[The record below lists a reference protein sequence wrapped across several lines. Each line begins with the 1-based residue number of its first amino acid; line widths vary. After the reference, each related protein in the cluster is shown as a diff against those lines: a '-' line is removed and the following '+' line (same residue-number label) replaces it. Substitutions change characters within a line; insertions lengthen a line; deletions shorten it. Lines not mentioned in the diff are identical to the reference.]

1 LLIVPALSM
10 LLIMMPVLYPSLGA
24 IGIDPIWFGI
34 LFVIL
39 IECALITPP
48 VGLNLYV
55 VQAVGKAR
63 MGEVASGVW
72 PFILMMLATVFAIY
86 FLPDIAMYIPFKL

>member
-1 LLIVPALSM
+1 M
-10 LLIMMPVLYPSLGA
+10 LLIMVPVLSPSLGVL
-24 IGIDPIWFGI
+24 GIDPIWFGI

-55 VQAVGKAR
+55 VQAVGRAR
-63 MGEVASGVW
+63 MAEVASGVW

-86 FLPDIAMYIPFKL
+86 FLPDIALFVPFGM